1 MDATA
6 PLKWP
11 EKQGP
16 GNSLPLISEE
26 IRKKLRAPL
35 PAEGIKQHENK
46 PYLSTIKSIYIVER
60 LNEVFGIGR
69 WTVIHKVINTE
80 NEYVLMKGRLII
92 LDYDCRLPWIF
103 GGHKTEGKGTEPAD
117 GYKSAVTDI
126 ISKSA
131 SYLEIGIDVFKGKGG
146 SGSQAPRRRAPQKKS
161 TPGDQEG
168 SQEDSRPENE
178 SQEPK
183 ITNAQVRELSEIFF
197 GLEPDKRAEVLER
210 AGISAISSTLTP
222 DQAEEIKEDCINMLQ
237 GGV

>member
-1 MDATA
+1 MAKA
-6 PLKWP
+6 
-11 EKQGP
+11 
-16 GNSLPLISEE
+16 
-26 IRKKLRAPL
+26 LRAPL
-35 PAEGIKQHENK
+35 PPEGIKQHDTK
-46 PYLSTIKSIYIVER
+46 TFLSTIKSIYIVER
-60 LNEVFGIGR
+60 LNQVFGMGR
-69 WTVIHKVINTE
+69 WTLDHEVVK
-80 NEYVLMKGRLII
+80 EYEAPPYILMKGKLRF
-92 LDYDCRLPWIF
+92 LDYEVEIPWIY
-103 GGHKTEGKGTEPAD
+103 GGHVTEQKNTEPAD

-131 SYLEIGIDVFKGKGG
+131 SYLEIGIDVFKG
-146 SGSQAPRRRAPQKKS
+146 APRRRAPQKKAQ
-161 TPGDQEG
+161 PGDQEG
-168 SQEDSRPENE
+168 NQEDSRPENE